1 MKPLLSCILTLLLV
15 VSCSARAQSL
25 ADAQK
30 AFDSGDYRAA
40 LKSIAQS
47 LSLKQSPLP
56 PDQQYNFL
64 MLKGES
70 LVHVG
75 ERTYAI
81 DAFNAASRA
90 AADAHNIKN
99 AALAKANAVL
109 IQRSQG
115 AVYKPAGDKDGIN
128 IVSSKSRPKAMQAAY
143 DDLFAQYEDKFK
155 AVLEGNSLPPMLQLV
170 PTLGDLYVLE
180 SAATGEP
187 KKTTEI
193 LKSFGLHARALM
205 GKDLARE
212 DHRVEQLSMLANS
225 LIGNDFIIGTTL
237 DRRGLWTPERRELE
251 EIIDY
256 VQKIQKA
263 AQKGRQIAI
272 SFGFTGENWDGV
284 IAQADDVLDRAQEL
298 WDHRY

>member
-1 MKPLLSCILTLLLV
+1 MRHLFLAALLLGFS
-15 VSCSARAQSL
+15 VSTSAQTIG
-25 ADAQK
+25 DAQK
-30 AFDSGDYRAA
+30 AFDGGDYRGA
-40 LKSIAQS
+40 LKSIADA

-56 PDQQYNFL
+56 PDQQYALL

-70 LVHVG
+70 LLKLG

-90 AADAHNIKN
+90 AATREIKN
-99 AALAKANAVL
+99 AAIAKANAVL

-115 AVYKPAGDKDGIN
+115 AVYRPAGGKDTIN
-128 IVSSKSRPKAMQAAY
+128 IVNPATRKEAMRVAY
-143 DDLFAQYEDKFK
+143 DDLLAQYTNKFK
-155 AVLEGNSLPPMLQLV
+155 AVLEGNSLPPMLALV

-180 SAATGEP
+180 SAAEGDP

-193 LKSFGLHARALM
+193 LKSFGLHARSLM
-205 GKDLARE
+205 EKELGRE
-212 DHRVEQLSMLANS
+212 NRRVEDLSALANS
-225 LIGNDFIIGTTL
+225 LIGSDFVNGSTI
-237 DRRGLWTPERRELE
+237 DRRGLWTPERNELE
-251 EIIDY
+251 EIIEY

-272 SFGFTGENWDGV
+272 SFGFTGENWDGI
-284 IAQADDVLDRAQEL
+284 IAESGDVLDRAQEL

>member
-1 MKPLLSCILTLLLV
+1 MKSLLSLTLVLLV
-15 VSCSARAQSL
+15 GFSFSACGQSL

-30 AFDSGDYRAA
+30 AFDAGDYRAA
-40 LKSIAQS
+40 LKSIAES
-47 LSLKQSPLP
+47 LSQKQSPLP
-56 PDQQYNFL
+56 PDQQYSLL
-64 MLKGES
+64 MLKGEA
-70 LVHVG
+70 LLNIG

-99 AALAKANAVL
+99 AALAKADAVL

-128 IVSSKSRPKAMQAAY
+128 IVSAKTRPKAMQAAY
-143 DDLFAQYEDKFK
+143 DDLFAQYQDKFK
-155 AVLEGNSLPPMLQLV
+155 AVLEGKSLPPMLQLV

-205 GKDLARE
+205 GKELERE
-212 DHRVEQLSMLANS
+212 NRRVEELTILANS
-225 LIGNDFIIGTTL
+225 LIGNDFVIGTTL

-251 EIIDY
+251 DIIDY

-272 SFGFTGENWDGV
+272 SFGFTGENWDGI
-284 IAQADDVLDRAQEL
+284 IAQAGDVLDHAQEL